1 MNRIVRWLRGEVC
14 FCLTGAAPQE
24 ALNALSEAGIPF
36 WDICR
41 KDETC
46 YEISVLPK
54 DRERVQRHAL
64 HVYCE
69 AEEVKERGFLQ
80 SWRVVK
86 KRPLLLFTLLLTL
99 AASFFLQS
107 FVWVI
112 EVEGTETI
120 HPQQIVR
127 ALEEEGIGFGTWAAS
142 VDSQALKLK
151 MLSKQPKIS
160 WMAVNRRGGKLT
172 VLLTETPADAED
184 SNLSA
189 SNLVAVRDGVVTD
202 FTVLEGM
209 RLCNRGEAVKAGQIL
224 VSGLEDY
231 GLFLK
236 AVRAQGEIYAKTWY
250 SGSIVTPVNMAQ
262 KVYTGREWSQAS
274 VLLGRKRINLFGNS
288 GIFTDSCDK
297 MVKVK
302 NLTFPGYTFPLTVE
316 FVTYREYEL
325 KEVPASENS
334 VRNRLEEAW
343 RRELLTSMVAGTIED
358 TKPNFLRSGE
368 LYVLY
373 AESVCNEM
381 IAKQLPIQQIYE
393 GEHNG

>member
-1 MNRIVRWLRGEVC
+1 MNRIVRWLRGEVR
-14 FCLTGAAPQE
+14 FCLTGAAPQDV
-24 ALNALSEAGIPF
+24 LNVLSQAGIPF

-41 KDETC
+41 KNETC
-46 YEISVLPK
+46 YAVSVLPR
-54 DRERVQRHAL
+54 DREKVQRHAL
-64 HVYCE
+64 HVYCQ
-69 AEEVKERGFLQ
+69 AEVMEERGLLQ
-80 SWRVVK
+80 SWNLAR
-86 KRPLLLFTLLLTL
+86 KRPFLLFSLLLAL

-112 EVEGTETI
+112 EVEGTEKI
-120 HPQQIVR
+120 HPQEIIR
-127 ALEEEGIGFGTWAAS
+127 ALEEEGIGFGVWAAS

-160 WMAVNRRGGKLT
+160 WMAVNRKGGKLT
-172 VLLTETPADAED
+172 VLLSETSGDADVNTLPPAH
-184 SNLSA
+184 
-189 SNLVAVRDGVVTD
+189 LVAVRDGVITD

-209 RLCNRGEAVKAGQIL
+209 RMCNRGEAVKAGQIL

-236 AVRAQGEIYAKTWY
+236 AVRAQGEIYARTWY

-274 VLLGRKRINLFGNS
+274 IQLGRKRINLFGNS
-288 GIFTDSCDK
+288 GIFTASCDK

-302 NLTFPGYTFPLTVE
+302 NLTFSGYTFPLTVE

-325 KEVPASENS
+325 KEVPASES
-334 VRNRLEEAW
+334 GVQEHLEETW
-343 RRELLTSMVAGTIED
+343 RRELLSSMVAGTIED
-358 TKPNFLRSGE
+358 TKANFLRSGD

-393 GEHNG
+393 GEQNG